1 MSTEMTQVVNVNV
14 ASGDPLTPAEAKR
27 YERLKAQFSKW
38 YEDRFAAG
46 DALREIRDSRLY
58 RQEHPT
64 FEVFCEKEYGVSRS
78 RAYRLIEAAEV
89 KAGIAMSPMG
99 NSVTNER
106 QARALNDV
114 PESER
119 EEVLKR

>member
-46 DALREIRDSRLY
+46 EALRIIRDEDLF
-58 RQEHPT
+58 RQEYPT
-64 FEVFCEKEYGVSRS
+64 FDAFCAAEYDMVSRH
-78 RAYRLIEAAEV
+78 ANRLIEAWAV
-89 KAGIAMSPMG
+89 KASLSSRPMG
-99 NSVTNER
+99 LELTNER
-106 QARALNDV
+106 QARALWRGDQGNT
-114 PESER
+114 
-119 EEVLKR
+119 